1 MCVCI
6 YPVFQNVQCALL
18 YQYLKSFYTV
28 VDCFISV
35 DFRHTTVMAS
45 TSSAR
50 GREEIPFISSLRER

>member
-6 YPVFQNVQCALL
+6 YIFKNVHCAIL

-35 DFRHTTVMAS
+35 DFRHTMAMAS